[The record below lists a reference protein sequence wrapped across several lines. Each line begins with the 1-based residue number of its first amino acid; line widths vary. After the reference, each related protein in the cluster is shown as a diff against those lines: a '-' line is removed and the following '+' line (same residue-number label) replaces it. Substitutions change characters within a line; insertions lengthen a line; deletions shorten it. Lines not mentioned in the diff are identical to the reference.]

1 MKKFINDESGA
12 TAIEYGL
19 IAAAMGLMLVIV
31 MPILPNTPETAVAKI
46 GITITSIKPMAAAM
60 RPYSIAVAPDSS
72 LMNFFI

>member
-31 MPILPNTPETAVAKI
+31 MPILATAVSGVFGKLKS
-46 GITITSIKPMAAAM
+46 GLDGMGS
-60 RPYSIAVAPDSS
+60 
-72 LMNFFI
+72 

>member
-31 MPILPNTPETAVAKI
+31 MPILGDRCFGRVRQARDRSGQAWTKQIFPSRKRRLCNI
-46 GITITSIKPMAAAM
+46 I
-60 RPYSIAVAPDSS
+60 
-72 LMNFFI
+72 